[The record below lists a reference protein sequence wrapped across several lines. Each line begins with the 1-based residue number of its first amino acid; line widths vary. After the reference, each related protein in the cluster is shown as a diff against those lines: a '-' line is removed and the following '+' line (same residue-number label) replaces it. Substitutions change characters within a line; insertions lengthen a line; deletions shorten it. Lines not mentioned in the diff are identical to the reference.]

1 MLNELFLRGVSADT
15 MDFTLPH
22 EAIRA
27 VDEAGL
33 DGDFREFFDEQLAI
47 EACPAV
53 LLEIVEEK

>member
-1 MLNELFLRGVSADT
+1 
-15 MDFTLPH
+15 MDFALPH

-33 DGDFREFFDEQLAI
+33 DGDFREFFDEELAI